1 MRSRILALLLLSA
14 LLAPRPSAAAPLDGR
29 DPRDDIFYQIMPI
42 AWRDSDNDAS
52 RFGDFGGMSA
62 SLPYLRSLG
71 VSALWMTPI
80 FTSPAYHGYQ
90 HMPANVVNPW
100 FGTEAQFLS
109 FVGTA
114 HADSV

>member
-1 MRSRILALLLLSA
+1 
-14 LLAPRPSAAAPLDGR
+14 
-29 DPRDDIFYQIMPI
+29 I
-42 AWRDSDNDAS
+42 AWRDSDNDAQ
-52 RFGDFGGMSA
+52 RFGDFGGMTA
-62 SLPYLRSLG
+62 SLPYLQSLG

-109 FVGTA
+109 FVGAA
-114 HADSV
+114 HADSIKVFTDWVAYEVSQNSAYFTSS